1 MKAPFLRTG
10 PSTEKM
16 MFYVF
21 LAISIQAAI
30 YSIYYHD
37 MPYLLTYF
45 LYIAFAFVLQ
55 TVYSFLSDGKFK
67 IPTVSAG
74 ITTGLLVLSIPSKMP
89 PVAVLTALTL
99 SLVFCKFMIDKQA
112 LRLNPMLVARL
123 FLMFNFPDAIQN
135 WIKPGV
141 VMDSITTVKPLASL
155 APATTIVIE
164 TVFMDSTTTATPLTF
179 LAYGDTTFSILQII
193 KGTITNS
200 ADSMY
205 TYIHGSPADALPLIS
220 ILLGLFLWKS
230 GVLDWRC
237 PLAFVGTF
245 FITSFLLG
253 NPPLYSTITGSV
265 IFAAVYIATDL
276 RTTPKSKIGRII
288 AGVIAGVINAFIRK
302 YTWWPEGIVFAF
314 LAVNILTPT
323 IDRIA
328 FYCQAKRLQNYKNS

>member
-1 MKAPFLRTG
+1 MKAPFYRTG
-10 PSTEKM
+10 SSTEKM
-16 MFYVF
+16 MFYV
-21 LAISIQAAI
+21 LMAISIQATI

-45 LYIAFAFVLQ
+45 LYIAFAFILQ
-55 TVYSFLSDGKFK
+55 TVYSFLSDGKVK
-67 IPTVSAG
+67 IPTLSAG

-99 SLVFCKFMIDKQA
+99 ALLFCKFMIDKQA

-123 FLMFNFPDAIQN
+123 FLMFAFPDAIQN
-135 WIKPGV
+135 WTKPGV
-141 VMDSITTVKPLASL
+141 VMDSITT
-155 APATTIVIE
+155 
-164 TVFMDSTTTATPLTF
+164 ATPLTVF
-179 LAYGDTTFSILQII
+179 KYEEITFPLLEII
-193 KGTITNS
+193 KGTIASS

-220 ILLGLFLWKS
+220 ILIGLFLWKS

-237 PLAFVGTF
+237 PLVFVGTF

-253 NPPLYSTITGSV
+253 NPPLYSTITGSI
-265 IFAAVYIATDL
+265 IFSAVYIATDL

-323 IDRIA
+323 IDRIT
-328 FYCQAKRLQNYKNS
+328 FYCQAKRLQHYKAP

>member
-1 MKAPFLRTG
+1 MKAPFYRTG

-16 MFYVF
+16 MFYVL
-21 LAISIQAAI
+21 LAISIQATI
-30 YSIYYHD
+30 YSIYYNN

-45 LYIAFAFVLQ
+45 LYICFAFLLQ
-55 TVYSFLSDGKFK
+55 TVYSLLSDGKFK

-74 ITTGLLVLSIPSKMP
+74 ITTGLLVLSIPAKMP

-99 SLVFCKFMIDKQA
+99 SLLFCKFMIDKQA

-141 VMDSITTVKPLASL
+141 VMDSITT
-155 APATTIVIE
+155 ATTL
-164 TVFMDSTTTATPLTF
+164 TVFKYEEITFPL
-179 LAYGDTTFSILQII
+179 LEII

-220 ILLGLFLWKS
+220 ILIGLFLWKK

-253 NPPLYSTITGSV
+253 NPPLYSTITGSI
-265 IFAAVYIATDL
+265 IFSAVYIATDL
-276 RTTPKSKIGRII
+276 RTTPKSKMGRII
-288 AGVIAGVINAFIRK
+288 AGVIAGIINAFIRK

-328 FYCQAKRLQNYKNS
+328 FYCQAKRLQHYKKS